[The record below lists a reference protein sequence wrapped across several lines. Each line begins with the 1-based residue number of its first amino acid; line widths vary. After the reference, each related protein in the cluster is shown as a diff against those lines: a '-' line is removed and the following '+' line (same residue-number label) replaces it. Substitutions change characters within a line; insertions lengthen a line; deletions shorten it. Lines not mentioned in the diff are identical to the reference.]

1 MLALEDQQ
9 MQEAGMSTTVMST
22 RCCLA
27 LRESTAHCPLPTS
40 RCCLALCESTAHL
53 QLSVERS
60 GLLL

>member
-1 MLALEDQQ
+1 